1 MSDQARIIEGEGNRK
16 FVMLPYEE
24 YLCLCEAKRD
34 RDELRAFREAK
45 ELREES
51 PWSGAG
57 FFESPG
63 PVRVRP
69 HAVSDLATRW
79 LKLVRQG

>member
-1 MSDQARIIEGEGNRK
+1 MSDQARIIEREGDGK

-24 YLCLCEAKRD
+24 YLHLCEAKRD

-51 PWSGAG
+51 PFSGAG
-57 FFESPG
+57 FFEPPG
-63 PVRVRP
+63 PVRVRS
-69 HAVSDLATRW
+69 HEVSDLASRW

>member
-1 MSDQARIIEGEGNRK
+1 MSDQAQIIEREGNRK

-24 YLCLCEAKRD
+24 YLNLCEAKRD
-34 RDELRAFREAK
+34 RDELKAFREAK

-51 PWSGAG
+51 PFSGAG

-69 HAVSDLATRW
+69 HEVSDLAARW
-79 LKLVRQG
+79 LKLIRQG